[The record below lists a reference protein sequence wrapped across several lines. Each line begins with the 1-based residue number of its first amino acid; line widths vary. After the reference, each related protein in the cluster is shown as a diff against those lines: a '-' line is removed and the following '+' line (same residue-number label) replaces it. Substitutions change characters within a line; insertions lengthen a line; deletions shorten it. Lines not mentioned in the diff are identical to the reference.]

1 MKTHNFMVTKTDLA
15 TYLTNIASS
24 LEINGMALRGMN
36 VETSDVGSIE
46 GIATSLEKTADLIK
60 GINAQLCTSVPR
72 MIGVESK
79 VSLKRVKTNKE

>member
-60 GINAQLCTSVPR
+60 GINAQLCTSCR